1 VPALAEAARID
12 SLRHHI
18 AIAPVAN
25 RVEIE
30 KCFPLITKTGL
41 TSWATMATLAASVA
55 ISIVMLHSRLS
66 LRESSVAA
74 IARWQIDRGTF
85 FHLAVEA
92 TDRTIAT
99 FAERKAAIYVCFAT
113 NCT

>member
-18 AIAPVAN
+18 AIALVAN

-30 KCFPLITKTGL
+30 KSLSLITKATL
-41 TSWATMATLAASVA
+41 PRWATMATLAASVA

-74 IARWQIDRGTF
+74 IARWQIDSGAF

-92 TDRTIAT
+92 TD
-99 FAERKAAIYVCFAT
+99 
-113 NCT
+113 